1 MQVKCH
7 QYWPIGSKYGGED
20 DLTLSDVKL
29 QITFLSQ
36 KDQSNYILREFQI
49 TDLEV
54 SV

>member
-7 QYWPIGSKYGGED
+7 QYWPIGYEYDGED
-20 DLTLSDVKL
+20 DLILPDVNL